1 METVGASPFLQCL
14 FPDGEKGITAALA
27 LGAYVYAPLVD
38 VAGGGILEGR
48 LDFLKAV
55 DG

>member
-1 METVGASPFLQCL
+1 MARGTL
-14 FPDGEKGITAALA
+14 TAALA
-27 LGAYVYAPLVD
+27 LGAHDVYAPLVD

-55 DG
+55 EG